1 MHKGQLI
8 KWKDERGFGFIQS
21 ENQSQEVF
29 LHISELKDLTR
40 RPQVGDTI
48 YYHLIVKKGKIR
60 AGNAFILG
68 ARSKPSSSSKSL
80 IERRQKA
87 ECRRQKDQLQGD
99 SNPPATVDHQI
110 EDFGGGFEPKSKK
123 DEGRFEPSAL
133 CPKTSALQ
141 GGSLGKKVNK
151 YPFPYWEALVL
162 SILPLAGSLHFAWIT
177 GNPIPIILYTVMSL
191 VTFFLYA
198 EDKSRAKR
206 GQWRISE
213 RTLHLCE
220 FAGGWLGGFVA
231 QRKLR
236 HKSIKSSYQIVFW
249 TIVVIHIAFWID
261 WLFLGGAS
269 IEVFFK

>member
-8 KWKDERGFGFIQS
+8 KWKDERGFGFIQP

-68 ARSKPSSSSKSL
+68 ARSKPGSSSKSL
-80 IERRQKA
+80 
-87 ECRRQKDQLQGD
+87 
-99 SNPPATVDHQI
+99 S
-110 EDFGGGFEPKSKK
+110 
-123 DEGRFEPSAL
+123 
-133 CPKTSALQ
+133 
-141 GGSLGKKVNK
+141 KKVNK
-151 YPFPYWEALVL
+151 YPFPYWKALLL
-162 SILPLAGSLHFAWIT
+162 SIFPLAGSLHFAWIT

-191 VTFFLYA
+191 VTFSLYA
-198 EDKSRAKR
+198 EDKSRAKG

-213 RTLHLCE
+213 STLHLCE

>member
-8 KWKDERGFGFIQS
+8 KWKDERGFGFIQP

-68 ARSKPSSSSKSL
+68 ASSKSRSSSKSL
-80 IERRQKA
+80 SE
-87 ECRRQKDQLQGD
+87 
-99 SNPPATVDHQI
+99 
-110 EDFGGGFEPKSKK
+110 
-123 DEGRFEPSAL
+123 
-133 CPKTSALQ
+133 
-141 GGSLGKKVNK
+141 KVNK
-151 YPFPYWEALVL
+151 YPFPYWEALLL
-162 SILPLAGSLHFAWIT
+162 SILPIAGSLHFAWFT
-177 GNPIPIILYTVMSL
+177 ANFIPIILYTVMSL

-198 EDKSRAKR
+198 EDKSRAKG

-220 FAGGWLGGFVA
+220 FTGGWLGGFVA

-236 HKSIKSSYQIVFW
+236 HKSVKSSYQIVFW

>member
-80 IERRQKA
+80 
-87 ECRRQKDQLQGD
+87 
-99 SNPPATVDHQI
+99 S
-110 EDFGGGFEPKSKK
+110 
-123 DEGRFEPSAL
+123 
-133 CPKTSALQ
+133 
-141 GGSLGKKVNK
+141 KKVNK

>member
-8 KWKDERGFGFIQS
+8 KWKDEKGFGFIQP

-80 IERRQKA
+80 
-87 ECRRQKDQLQGD
+87 
-99 SNPPATVDHQI
+99 S
-110 EDFGGGFEPKSKK
+110 
-123 DEGRFEPSAL
+123 
-133 CPKTSALQ
+133 
-141 GGSLGKKVNK
+141 KKVNK

-177 GNPIPIILYTVMSL
+177 ANPIPIILYTVMSL